1 MVALLVLGIGV
12 AAQAQT
18 PAASL
23 ITVEHPWARATPLRA
38 KTGAAYMTLMNNGP
52 SSDRLL
58 GASTSLADKVQFHKA
73 TEENGI
79 ARMRELRVIEIPP
92 GDKLI
97 LKPGDIHV
105 MMVGL
110 KEPLIEGKTFPL
122 TLEFERAG
130 KISVVVS
137 IAGVGAMDHD
147 MGKTKH

>member
-1 MVALLVLGIGV
+1 
-12 AAQAQT
+12 
-18 PAASL
+18 
-23 ITVEHPWARATPLRA
+23 
-38 KTGAAYMTLMNNGP
+38 MTLMNNGP
-52 SSDRLL
+52 SSERLL

-110 KEPLIEGKTFPL
+110 KEPLIEGQTFPL